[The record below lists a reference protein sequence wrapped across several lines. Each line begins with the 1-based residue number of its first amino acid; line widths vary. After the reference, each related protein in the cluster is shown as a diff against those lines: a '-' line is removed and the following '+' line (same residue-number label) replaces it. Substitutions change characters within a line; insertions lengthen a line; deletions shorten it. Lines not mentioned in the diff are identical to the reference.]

1 MWHARKQTTRRR
13 AEYSL
18 YCAVAVKRA
27 HLPGGEEQMRLGLFM
42 MPVHPANRAFA
53 DTLAEDEEKSLYADQ
68 LGFDEL
74 WLGEHFSASTEPI
87 PSPLMF
93 MASLIARTKNLSFG
107 TAVICLPSHH
117 PVKVAAEVAQFD
129 AMSRG
134 RFMLGVGIGGLYSDF
149 ELFGNS
155 DRKVRER
162 KAMESIGMIERIW
175 AQDPPY
181 DLDGEF
187 WSVKLKDAIIPEL
200 GIGYMPKPY
209 QKPHPPISM
218 SVASRNSPTAGVAG
232 KRGYGIISA
241 NNVPTQALGSH
252 WEIYSA
258 ACAEAGKPAR
268 GENWRVGRNVMIAPT
283 ESEARDRVFSDK
295 GANHYFYAY
304 MREVLSRVGLLSA
317 LKPRPEMTDQEA
329 TVEAITEGSV
339 IFGSPK
345 TFLDKLIAF
354 RDAAGPFG
362 TLLMTGLDWSGPNR
376 AWERDSMRLLAQDVM
391 PKFRQHTRA
400 KIAV

>member
-1 MWHARKQTTRRR
+1 
-13 AEYSL
+13 
-18 YCAVAVKRA
+18 
-27 HLPGGEEQMRLGLFM
+27 MRLGLFM
-42 MPVHPANRAFA
+42 MPVHPADRAFA
-53 DTLAEDEEKSLYADQ
+53 DTLAEDEEKSLFADA

-74 WLGEHFSASTEPI
+74 WLGEHFSATTEPI

-93 MASLIARTKNLSFG
+93 MASLLSRTKNLTFG

-134 RFMLGVGIGGLYSDF
+134 RFMLGVGIGGLFSDF

-181 DLDGEF
+181 DLEGEF

-209 QKPHPPISM
+209 QKPGPPISM
-218 SVASRNSPTAGVAG
+218 SVASRNSPTARVAG
-232 KRGYGIISA
+232 ERGWGIISA
-241 NNVPTQALGSH
+241 NNVPSEALGSH
-252 WEIYSA
+252 WQIYSK
-258 ACAEAGKPAR
+258 ACAAAGKPAR
-268 GENWRVGRNVMIAPT
+268 GDNWRVARNIMVAPS
-283 ESEARDRVFSDK
+283 EAEARDRVFSDK
-295 GANHYFYAY
+295 GANRYFYSY

-317 LKPRPEMTDQEA
+317 LKPRADMTDEEA
-329 TVEAITEGSV
+329 TVDALPKARRSTARRRRFSTSL
-339 IFGSPK
+339 SP
-345 TFLDKLIAF
+345 FA
-354 RDAAGPFG
+354 RPPAP
-362 TLLMTGLDWSGPNR
+362 
-376 AWERDSMRLLAQDVM
+376 LA
-391 PKFRQHTRA
+391 RC
-400 KIAV
+400 